1 MSLMCSE
8 KHTAVVAP
16 EQVFGDTEEDRSE
29 SPLPTFVLHKST
41 SLVALV
47 PLSGGDDAPS
57 LVVRRVGGGHVSVR
71 GKKEAQRGERLR
83 ERLFFSSWKSTQGCE
98 EGAHFISR
106 ETL

>member
-16 EQVFGDTEEDRSE
+16 EQVFGDTEEEKSE
-29 SPLPTFVLHKST
+29 SPLPTFVLHQST

-57 LVVRRVGGGHVSVR
+57 LVVRRVAGGHVSVR
-71 GKKEAQRGERLR
+71 GKKQAQRGEKR
-83 ERLFFSSWKSTQGCE
+83 ERGTFFR
-98 EGAHFISR
+98 R
-106 ETL
+106 EN